1 MPPEEE
7 LEFTA
12 IRAGG
17 PGGQKVNKTSSAVQL
32 RFDIPASSL
41 PQPVKERLL
50 ALHDRRISREGVL
63 VIKAQRHRSQALNRQ
78 EALHRLA
85 ELLARAVKVPL
96 PRRPTRPGRAARERR
111 LREKSHR
118 SRIKQ
123 WRGKV
128 PEA

>member
-1 MPPEEE
+1 MPPDEE
-7 LEFTA
+7 LEFSA

-50 ALHDRRISREGVL
+50 ALRDRRIGREGVL

-78 EALHRLA
+78 EARQRLA
-85 ELLARAVKVPL
+85 ELLARAVNVPP

-118 SRIKQ
+118 SRLKQ